1 MAGMLHSVLD
11 WFAGLP
17 PALLYLALAFAAGI
31 ENVFPPLPSDTVVA
45 FGSFIAARGQAS
57 AIGSFAAT
65 LAGNLAGAMLMY
77 WVGRRYGA
85 ERVLRRFGSSGE
97 ARAKLEAL
105 YGRYGIW
112 AIAISRFLPGVRAI
126 VPPFAGA
133 LRVGAIRAGLAM
145 GLASAIWY
153 GAITYF
159 AFTAGANFEALQA
172 RIAEGQKWLAIVAA
186 AIVALALGVWWL
198 RRRRPAH

>member
-1 MAGMLHSVLD
+1 MLHAILE
-11 WFAGLP
+11 WFGGLP
-17 PALLYLALAFAAGI
+17 PAALYAALAFAAGI

-57 AIGSFAAT
+57 AIGSFLAT

-77 WVGRRYGA
+77 WVGQRYGA
-85 ERVLRRFGSSGE
+85 ERVLRRFGGSEG
-97 ARAKLEAL
+97 ARARLDAL

-112 AIAISRFLPGVRAI
+112 AIAISRFLPGIRAI

-133 LRVGAIRAGLAM
+133 LRVGAVRSALAM
-145 GLASAIWY
+145 GAASAVWY

-159 AFTAGANFEALQA
+159 AFTAGANFEALEA
-172 RIAEGQKWLAIVAA
+172 RIKSGERWLGVAA
-186 AIVALALGVWWL
+186 GVIVLIGAGIWWL
-198 RRRRPAH
+198 RRRRRAR

>member
-1 MAGMLHSVLD
+1 MLHSVLD

-17 PALLYLALAFAAGI
+17 PTLLYLALAFAAGI

-57 AIGSFAAT
+57 AIASFLAT
-65 LAGNLAGAMLMY
+65 LSGNLAGAMLMY
-77 WVGRRYGA
+77 WIGRRYGA
-85 ERVLRRFGSSGE
+85 ERVLRRFGGSG
-97 ARAKLEAL
+97 AAHSKLQAL

-112 AIAISRFLPGVRAI
+112 AIAISRFLPGIRAI

-133 LRVGAIRAGLAM
+133 LRVGAVRAGLAM
-145 GLASAIWY
+145 AIASGIWY

-159 AFTAGANFEALQA
+159 AFTAGANFEALQS
-172 RIAEGQKWLAIVAA
+172 RIAQGQKWLGIVAG
-186 AIVALALGVWWL
+186 AIALVAVGVWWL
-198 RRRRPAH
+198 RRRRRAR